1 MLFYQDR
8 ANTNTISIQGGSSG
22 AQVTGTTY
30 APNANLQI
38 SGQGTWNSQFIV
50 NQMSITGGG
59 TVTINYAGQ
68 NLGKANEVFL
78 VE

>member
-1 MLFYQDR
+1 LFFQDR

-22 AQVTGTTY
+22 ASVTGTTY
-30 APNANLQI
+30 APTANLQI

-50 NQMSITGGG
+50 NQMSVTGGG
-59 TVTINYAGQ
+59 TVTINYSGQ
-68 NLGKANEVFL
+68 NLGKANGIFL